1 MMEYFGLPFVPQTDV
16 WYNVMP
22 PNKWRIA
29 AMTTISVNMNEETLE
44 RLRSE
49 SKRRDTSVDELI
61 DLGIRRMLIDHSE
74 EVRRLTDEI
83 IEEEGDLLRRLA

>member
-1 MMEYFGLPFVPQTDV
+1 
-16 WYNVMP
+16 
-22 PNKWRIA
+22 
-29 AMTTISVNMNEETLE
+29 MTTISVNMNEETLE